1 MTNHASAI
9 RTIRRS
15 ALYDLIV
22 TAPFATPW
30 TVTLLVRVLGAAHD
44 ALGLPGERPALPGA
58 IAVLMANLMGTLV
71 VLWSLARLRH
81 TTVEQGATDTIARI
95 AFAAWMAWAL
105 AAGASAIVA
114 AFLVAELAWAV
125 VQGRAV
131 RAAGKLAR

>member
-1 MTNHASAI
+1 MNQAI
-9 RTIRRS
+9 RVIRLS

-30 TVTLLVRVLGAAHD
+30 TVALLVRGLGAVHD
-44 ALGLPGERPALPGA
+44 GLGLPGARPALAGP

-81 TTVEQGATDTIARI
+81 TTVEQGRTDTIARI
-95 AFAAWMAWAL
+95 AFAAWMGWAL
-105 AAGASAIVA
+105 VGGASAIVA
-114 AFLVAELAWAV
+114 VFLVAEIAWAI

-131 RAAGKLAR
+131 AGTLAR